1 MRTKDDYIRQ
11 RIQYENLRRANSF
24 FIRALLIMPLVFFLT
39 DYFTEAPLWH
49 IGSTAVFAVSSE
61 LMFLCMIVLIY
72 RNAQRTRGDHRW
84 FLRILWLVYL
94 IVSDLLA
101 FNLQDSVMAQILLWS
116 ATIGFIISYLSS
128 GTWSAIG
135 LCLQAAAA
143 VRLIWYYHL
152 GADIILYNVLLLGL
166 GRVMAN
172 YAFRLYEQK
181 ADDQWMLRLATRKSE
196 RDPMTGLLNRRGF
209 EPRAA
214 RMLQGCKKR
223 RQAVGVMMVDI
234 DNFKKYNDAF
244 GHPQGDACIIA
255 VAAEIRQIAREAGG
269 ICARLGGEE
278 FAVMIAGEGEVDFL
292 QYAKKLQM
300 AVEGLKLPQAED
312 NFYPY
317 VTISIGVEH
326 RTKVYGE
333 SYEDLYH
340 IADEA
345 LYRAKKG
352 GRNCIFIRESCIR
365 TTVGRYFA

>member
-1 MRTKDDYIRQ
+1 MRTKDDYIIQ
-11 RIQYENLRRANSF
+11 HIQYENLRRANSF
-24 FIRALLIMPLVFFLT
+24 FVRALLIMPFVFILT
-39 DYFTEAPLWH
+39 DYFTEASLWH
-49 IGSTAVFAVSSE
+49 IGHTAVLAVASE
-61 LMFLCMIVLIY
+61 LMFLVMIVLIH
-72 RNAQRTRGDHRW
+72 QRARRTHDDHRW
-84 FLRILWLVYL
+84 FLRIIWLIYL

-101 FNLQDSVMAQILLWS
+101 FNLQDAVMAQILLWS

-128 GTWSAIG
+128 GTWSAVG
-135 LCLQAAAA
+135 LCLQTAAAA
-143 VRLIWYYHL
+143 RLIYGYHL
-152 GADIILYNVLLLGL
+152 GVDIILYNVLLIGL
-166 GRVMAN
+166 SRVMAN

-181 ADDQWMLRLATRKSE
+181 ASDQWMLRLATRKSE

-209 EPRAA
+209 EPKAA

-255 VAAEIRQIAREAGG
+255 VSGEIRRITREAGG

-278 FAVMIAGEGEVDFL
+278 FAVMLAGAGEVDFL

-300 AVEGLKLPQAED
+300 AVEELKLPQASD

-326 RTKVYGE
+326 RQKVYGE
-333 SYEDLYH
+333 TYEDLYH

-352 GRNCIFIRESCIR
+352 GRNCIFIRENCIR
-365 TTVGRYFA
+365 STVGRYFA